1 VLVCVFWVKG
11 VLKMATGKSCSRW
24 FAPISALLI
33 VVGLSGCFDKEGDQ
47 RKAFIDFLQ
56 NTVMR
61 SGERLPTL
69 TADQK
74 KQFGPFVSDYA
85 ILYAYSQQVN
95 QAMDSGLRPVVDSVN
110 AIRAPQDYMTQR
122 EPLSQSNGA
131 LGVLSQQLQNAKM
144 QADSAHSALKQA
156 DDLKPVFDK
165 AFAKVV
171 TEPAQAMQPLIPAAQ
186 IFTQQLVQV
195 GDFITQQGTQV
206 SFVSGGIQ
214 FPTSQQASQY
224 NTLIG
229 PLASQHQAFS
239 QAWSSAVAATE

>member
-1 VLVCVFWVKG
+1 
-11 VLKMATGKSCSRW
+11 MATGTSCSRW
-24 FAPISALLI
+24 FAPLAALLM

-56 NTVMR
+56 NTAMR
-61 SGERLPTL
+61 NSERLPAL

-85 ILYAYSQQVN
+85 ILYGYSQQVN

-110 AIRAPQDYMTQR
+110 AIRVPQDYMTQR
-122 EPLSQSNGA
+122 EPLRQANGS

-144 QADSAHSALKQA
+144 QADAAHSALKQS
-156 DDLKPVFDK
+156 DDLKPVFDQI
-165 AFAKVV
+165 FSKVV
-171 TEPAQAMQPLIPAAQ
+171 TSPANALQPLIPAAQ

-195 GDFITQQGTQV
+195 GDFISQQGTQV
-206 SFVSGGIQ
+206 SFVANGIQ

-224 NTLIG
+224 NSLIG
-229 PLASQHQAFS
+229 PLAAQHQAFT
-239 QAWSSAVAATE
+239 QAWTATVSATQ